1 MILDHLKR
9 FQISATG
16 GLMLTKDLALY
27 QDTVATLNLSALNDR
42 FEMLRQL
49 GNVFIV
55 QPDILKSYLTESYLA
70 RIENRLLRPFVMM
83 RTDYGEHTRK
93 FWEDVF
99 GPEGGVD
106 VAAAGG
112 GSAPGGFS
120 RASGVAAWGG
130 MAMGAAM
137 ARAGSG
143 QGSPSLNSS
152 LGAGAGSPAVSG
164 TLRTQRNGSLF
175 GLGGL
180 MKEFE
185 GMGLTEGGRNSFAAV
200 SER

>member
-1 MILDHLKR
+1 
-9 FQISATG
+9 
-16 GLMLTKDLALY
+16 MLTKDLALY
-27 QDTVATLNLSALNDR
+27 QDTIATFNLSALNDR

-83 RTDYGEHTRK
+83 RTDYGEHSRK

-106 VAAAGG
+106 VAAAGS
-112 GSAPGGFS
+112 GSSGGGFS

-130 MAMGAAM
+130 LAVGAAM
-137 ARAGSG
+137 ARAGSAGG
-143 QGSPSLNSS
+143 QGGQGQGQGQGGASPSLTSS
-152 LGAGAGSPAVSG
+152 FGTGGSPAVG
-164 TLRTQRNGSLF
+164 GAQAQALRTQRNGSLF

-185 GMGLTEGGRNSFAAV
+185 GMGLSEGGRTSFAGA

>member
-27 QDTVATLNLSALNDR
+27 QDTVASLGLAPLNDR

-83 RTDYGEHTRK
+83 RTDFSDHSRK
-93 FWEDVF
+93 FWDDVF
-99 GPEGGVD
+99 GPDGGVD
-106 VAAAGG
+106 GGTAAGG
-112 GSAPGGFS
+112 HAHTGFGRGHSLGGV
-120 RASGVAAWGG
+120 GHAWGG
-130 MAMGAAM
+130 MARGGG
-137 ARAGSG
+137 GSG
-143 QGSPSLNSS
+143 QGSPSL
-152 LGAGAGSPAVSG
+152 GASSPAVGG
-164 TLRTQRNGSLF
+164 TQPLRTQRNASLF

-185 GMGLTEGGRNSFAAV
+185 GMGLSEGGRTSFAAG